1 VRILFSL
8 LDANLGGGQRV
19 AFSIAERLVT
29 DRNRVGVIVP
39 ADGPATQEFREIGA
53 AVHPAD
59 IHTLRN
65 GAQVGRVAKALRD
78 YDALYSH
85 TSVPGEILGDVAAR
99 WTRRPHVVHR
109 HTPPHFSV
117 RGSIRATQHALYRLL
132 LRDRAFIAVAPH
144 VRRQVIALGVR
155 PAGVVLVPNGVDTEA
170 VRARMPGG
178 SPAEKRLQVGL
189 LGRLDPQKGA
199 DVFVQAARLRRSHP
213 DADFVLGVAA
223 GPFRDHEALVRGEA
237 GRTAVN
243 IEEPGPAGVEFLTGL
258 DIVVMPSRWEG
269 SPLTLFEAMAL
280 GKAIVASDI
289 PGITEVLAP
298 SGAGI
303 LVPAE
308 DPRAL
313 ADAIDELLGDEPRR
327 RALGEAAMALVRERY
342 TLDHM
347 VEAAIAVLED
357 ALRG

>member
-1 VRILFSL
+1 MRILFSL

-19 AFSIAERLVT
+19 AFSIAERLVA
-29 DRNRVGVIVP
+29 DRNRVGVIIP
-39 ADGPATQEFREIGA
+39 ADGPAIQQFREIGV
-53 AVHPAD
+53 AVHAAD

-65 GAQVGRVAKALRD
+65 ATQVGQVVKALRD

-85 TSVPGEILGDVAAR
+85 TSVPGEILGEVAAR
-99 WTRRPHVVHR
+99 ATHRPHVVHR

-117 RGSIRATQHALYRLL
+117 SGPIRATQHALYRLL
-132 LRDRAFIAVAPH
+132 LRNRAFIAVAPH

-155 PAGVVLVPNGVDTEA
+155 PGGVVVVPNGVNTEA
-170 VRARMPGG
+170 VRRMPGR
-178 SPAEKRLQVGL
+178 SLRQKRVRVGL

-199 DVFVQAARLRRSHP
+199 DVFVQAARLRGSGSN
-213 DADFVLGVAA
+213 ADFVLGVAT
-223 GPFRDHEALVRGEA
+223 GPFLGHEALVRAEA
-237 GRTAVN
+237 DRAGVT
-243 IEEPGPAGVEFLTGL
+243 IEVPGPAGVEFLAGL
-258 DIVVMPSRWEG
+258 DIVAMPSRWEG

-298 SGAGI
+298 SGAGV

-313 ADAIDELLGDEPRR
+313 AYAIDELLRDEQRR
-327 RALGEAAMALVRERY
+327 RALGVAALTLVRERY

-347 VEAAIAVLED
+347 VEASIAVLED